1 MIVPPIL
8 PFTPKKKILRLRA
21 EAERR
26 AAARARPDAGE
37 HAARN
42 FFASVPIR
50 HGATVSVFASFRDE
64 IDTWPLV
71 EALIER
77 GHRIALPVTGKKGE
91 PLSFREYKIGDEL
104 PPDSFGVPTPAP
116 AAAALTPE
124 IVVAPLLAFTRQ
136 GDRLGYGA
144 GFYDRTLARLRR
156 DGEVLAV
163 GYAFG
168 AQEVDHLPTEDHDE
182 RLDWIVTEREAICV

>member
-8 PFTPKKKILRLRA
+8 PFTSKKKILRLQA

-26 AAARARPDAGE
+26 AASRARPDAGE

-50 HGATVSVFASFRDE
+50 NGATVSLFASFRDE

-104 PPDSFGVPTPAP
+104 TPDNFGVPTPAP
-116 AAAALTPE
+116 TAAELTPE

-168 AQEVDHLPTEDHDE
+168 AQEVDRLPTEDHDE